1 MRFFEPRSSPP
12 PHCGGLQL
20 ALRSFA
26 SSAVGEQ
33 PPSEAYNPQRNTNN
47 NKKKHAFCCSFRLF
61 VLLLEQAIR
70 RKDVNRVAAT
80 VNVEIYRKTATR
92 ECPVGSLPR

>member
-47 NKKKHAFCCSFRLF
+47 NKKSTRF
-61 VLLLEQAIR
+61 VARFDYLYYFWGKR
-70 RKDVNRVAAT
+70 S
-80 VNVEIYRKTATR
+80 VEKT
-92 ECPVGSLPR
+92 

>member
-26 SSAVGEQ
+26 SSAVGEPHPATEKLHQ
-33 PPSEAYNPQRNTNN
+33 MTKKARKLLYDSIIRTTFGASDPSKN
-47 NKKKHAFCCSFRLF
+47 
-61 VLLLEQAIR
+61 
-70 RKDVNRVAAT
+70 VNRIAVS
-80 VNVEIYRKTATR
+80 VNV
-92 ECPVGSLPR
+92 GNLL